1 MLVHE
6 VLKRKGKDVFSI
18 AHKATVRQALELMAR
33 KDVGA
38 LLVMRGQFLV
48 GVFSERD
55 YARNA
60 AMAGE
65 DLLQNP
71 VRDYMTDWV
80 YVVGPDEDVHTCL
93 GLMNECHIR
102 HLPVVKDEEIM
113 GLVSIGD
120 LVKVLLPE
128 GDDDLKVERFI
139 FVRPD

>member
-1 MLVHE
+1 MQVKEL
-6 VLKRKGKDVFSI
+6 LKRKGKDVFSVP
-18 AHKATVRQALELMAR
+18 HKATVLQALELMAR

-55 YARNA
+55 FARNA

-65 DLLQNP
+65 DLLQKP

-93 GLMNECHIR
+93 GLMNDCHIR
-102 HLPVVKDEEIM
+102 HLPVVRGEEIM

-120 LVKVLLPE
+120 LVRVLLPKGQDE
-128 GDDDLKVERFI
+128 LDVESYI

>member
-1 MLVHE
+1 VVVQE
-6 VLKRKGKDVFSI
+6 VLKQKGKDVFTI
-18 AHKATVRQALELMAR
+18 PHKATVLQALELMAR

-55 YARNA
+55 FARNA
-60 AMAGE
+60 GMAGE
-65 DLLQNP
+65 DLLQKP

-93 GLMNECHIR
+93 NLMNECHIR
-102 HLPVVKDEEIM
+102 HLPVVNGEEIV

-120 LVKVLLPE
+120 LVKILLPE
-128 GDDDLKVERFI
+128 GEDDLDIEGFM

>member
-1 MLVHE
+1 MLVKE
-6 VLKRKGKDVFSI
+6 VLKRKGKDVFSVP
-18 AHKATVRQALELMAR
+18 HTATVLQALELMAR

-48 GVFSERD
+48 GIFSERD
-55 YARNA
+55 FARNT
-60 AMAGE
+60 AMAEE
-65 DLLQNP
+65 DLLHKP

-80 YVVGPDEDVHTCL
+80 YVVGPDEEVNTCL

-102 HLPVVKDEEIM
+102 HLPVVRGEEII

-120 LVKVLLPE
+120 LVKVLLPA
-128 GDDDLKVERFI
+128 GQDDLDIESFI